1 MQRAVKRL
9 KALRAA
15 ALPLASPKEESQAS
29 SNTFDFD
36 VRPLRFDIFQE
47 LQKLCDEDETDDDD
61 QDDQVFKL
69 IWLRLQCDSTVVF
82 FYLESPL

>member
-1 MQRAVKRL
+1 MKRL

-36 VRPLRFDIFQE
+36 VRPLRFDIFEE

-69 IWLRLQCDSTVVF
+69 VCLRRERD
-82 FYLESPL
+82 